1 MAAPSLPVVS
11 KSNLFTN
18 FVKKEADYN
27 KIKLIKDGIQ
37 KTITELEGSV
47 FNAQVVLNGFK
58 STGKDYEEAKMKL
71 DKETNK
77 LAAANLQLKSFTT
90 KYILYNNKSKYLKY
104 APSVEP
110 YESKYLKY
118 KQKYLELKKQVGGFT
133 KNRGLTAFFL
143 SPEQYKMFTKTW
155 NKKNGI
161 YDLDTVQSSFDE
173 LATMRGVYK
182 QAYMVPFTPQYKAKQ
197 VIAELLMK
205 DSDFGNLY
213 RDEHPAKITI
223 PNVTLTEGLFKNE
236 DELKKVLTTLNSNI
250 VKNIVNSN
258 KTKMVLPSPEYIV
271 FIEINSILSNK
282 LKFIYQFTLNNNQVE
297 LNKIPLLGT
306 GTHDSFEKIPRED
319 AIGYA
324 ARGLYGLAAG
334 TGKVALG
341 IVNNPL
347 TMALIAIASRR

>member
-1 MAAPSLPVVS
+1 MATSR
-11 KSNLFTN
+11 
-18 FVKKEADYN
+18 
-27 KIKLIKDGIQ
+27 
-37 KTITELEGSV
+37 
-47 FNAQVVLNGFK
+47 
-58 STGKDYEEAKMKL
+58 
-71 DKETNK
+71 
-77 LAAANLQLKSFTT
+77 
-90 KYILYNNKSKYLKY
+90 
-104 APSVEP
+104 PSVDP

-143 SPEQYKMFTKTW
+143 SPKQYNMFTKTW
-155 NKKNGI
+155 KN
-161 YDLDTVQSSFDE
+161 YTVQSSFDE

-182 QAYMVPFTPQYKAKQ
+182 QAYMIPFTPQYKAKQ

-236 DELKKVLTTLNSNI
+236 DELKKVLTILNSNI
-250 VKNIVNSN
+250 AKNINATN
-258 KTKMVLPSPEYIV
+258 EIKTKMVLPSPEYIV

-282 LKFIYQFTLNNNQVE
+282 LKFIYQFTLNNNNQVE
-297 LNKIPLLGT
+297 LNKIPILGT